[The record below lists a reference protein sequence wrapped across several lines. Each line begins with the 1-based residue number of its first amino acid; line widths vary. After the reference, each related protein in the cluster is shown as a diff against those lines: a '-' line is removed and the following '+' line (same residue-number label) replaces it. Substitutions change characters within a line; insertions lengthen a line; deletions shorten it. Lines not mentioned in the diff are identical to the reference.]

1 MEAMLTTM
9 QSVLTFSMSIFET
22 VVGNPI
28 MSFILAGSL
37 VGIGITVLRQVKMSQ
52 AHDSEGNYFPFL
64 CPVNYIRKEM

>member
-37 VGIGITVLRQVKMSQ
+37 VGIGITVLRQVKNVAS
-52 AHDSEGNYFPFL
+52 A
-64 CPVNYIRKEM
+64 

>member
-1 MEAMLTTM
+1 MENMLTVM

-37 VGIGITVLRQVKMSQ
+37 VGVGVAVLRQVKGVAS
-52 AHDSEGNYFPFL
+52 A
-64 CPVNYIRKEM
+64 